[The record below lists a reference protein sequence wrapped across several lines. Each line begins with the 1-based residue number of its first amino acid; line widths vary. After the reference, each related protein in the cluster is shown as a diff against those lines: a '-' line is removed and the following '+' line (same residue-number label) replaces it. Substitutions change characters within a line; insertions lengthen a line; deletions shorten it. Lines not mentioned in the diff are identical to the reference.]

1 MPLMPITLGGD
12 RPGLRTNPPQLGEH
26 TDALLAEVGY
36 TSAQIEALRSG
47 KRVF

>member
-36 TSAQIEALRSG
+36 TSEEIAELRAG
-47 KRVF
+47 KKAF